1 MSMNTPNPMD
11 ASNQVP
17 PEQMN
22 TPAPTEVQAMEN
34 AEANPQQVTP
44 EVQQSNEQAQ
54 AQVKQEQID
63 NQVINEV
70 AQGLADE
77 DITARDI
84 MTAVLS
90 DSLGLSPAG
99 ASSLFDL
106 LMTEFEEPVQEDVT
120 VQVQEPDVPPTTM
133 E

>member
-17 PEQMN
+17 PEQMS
-22 TPAPTEVQAMEN
+22 TPTS
-34 AEANPQQVTP
+34 T

-54 AQVKQEQID
+54 AQVNQEQID
-63 NQVINEV
+63 NQVINKV

-106 LMTEFEEPVQEDVT
+106 LMTEFEEPVQEDTIMTQEQPDVT
-120 VQVQEPDVPPTTM
+120 VVEDVPPTTM

>member
-54 AQVKQEQID
+54 AQVEQEQID

-120 VQVQEPDVPPTTM
+120 VQVQEPDVPPTAM